1 VNHPGLPYLALG
13 TVVGIPAGL
22 IYANLAAALTI
33 SLIAVNLALWT
44 AYRLWGDQAVDA

>member
-1 VNHPGLPYLALG
+1 MNHPGLPYLALG
-13 TVVGIPAGL
+13 TIVGIPAGL

-44 AYRLWGDQAVDA
+44 AYRVWGTEAADA